1 MLTLMDVNC
10 DKMIDR
16 PVYSDN
22 VRESMQQSGP
32 LNTLLCDV
40 IVCPKT
46 CLLFYYSLKSVYFFF
61 TKRVHT
67 LRA

>member
-16 PVYSDN
+16 SVYSDN
-22 VRESMQQSGP
+22 VCESMQQSGP

-46 CLLFYYSLKSVYFFF
+46 YSSTTHSKVCTFSSPKEYIL
-61 TKRVHT
+61 
-67 LRA
+67 